1 MMMDALESVRDQLA
15 AIGGVASCKVGLE
28 ANISPASYPLIRLV
42 PARIVPGKPY
52 QGRTAE
58 TLIYFGTQTANS
70 QGLEFV
76 YSELFDLEASML
88 EVLRANGCRYL
99 ETITDG
105 DRLDAYKLMTLR
117 VEIPEPAQTHIRCSM
132 YCAEDTITAS
142 GTPAAI
148 APFGTLTLEAEA
160 ADWTPDLTAGTITR
174 LLNGAASTRTR
185 LTVSGSV
192 AGPVGAE
199 AFVGVY
205 VGGVLFGNRTAVV
218 TAGAG
223 VAVPFSVQATHS
235 ATGSAAFDARIS
247 GDAEA
252 FTFSAVT
259 LAAERV

>member
-1 MMMDALESVRDQLA
+1 MMAALEAVRDQLA
-15 AIGGVASCKVGLE
+15 AIAGVASCKVGLE

-58 TLIYFGTQTANS
+58 TLVYFGTQTANS

-76 YSELFDLEASML
+76 YSELFDLELSMREIL
-88 EVLRANGCRYL
+88 QANGCRYL
-99 ETITDG
+99 ETITDE

-117 VEIPEPAQTHIRCSM
+117 VEIPEPLATHVRCSM
-132 YCAEDTITAS
+132 HSAQDIITAS
-142 GTPAAI
+142 ATPAAL
-148 APFGTLTLEAEA
+148 APFGTLTLESEA

-174 LLNGAASTRTR
+174 LLNGSASTRTR
-185 LTVSGSV
+185 VTVSGSV
-192 AGPVGAE
+192 AGPAAAQV
-199 AFVGVY
+199 FVGVY
-205 VGGVLFGNRTAVV
+205 VGGVLVGNRTAIL

-223 VAVPFSVQATHS
+223 VEVPFSLQSTHS
-235 ATGSAAFDARIS
+235 ATGSAAFDARVS